1 MSEREPSNASTMAPG
16 ALTDLLRQL
25 VADPPLPAPV
35 DALPAGLVIAGR
47 YELVREI
54 GRGGFGLVYE
64 ARDLKLPRSV
74 AFKALQLTGRVEVR
88 EESLLREAE
97 AAAQLSHPNIVTL
110 HDVGRWEHGPYLVLE
125 LLQGRTLS
133 ARLSQ
138 GALPPPEALRIGA
151 EVAKGLAH
159 AHARGV
165 VHRDLSPANVF
176 LCLDGQVKVLDFG
189 LAHGFG
195 RRKLDGGTRLYMAPE
210 QLRGAPED
218 ERTDVFALAAVLYQM
233 LSGEPPFPRAGVPW
247 SVPTKAPHLDVPGA
261 PGVGELLERMLRWD
275 PVERPRDAQEVA
287 KALVAL
293 AHEAERTVPPLESV
307 RVQRHRAS
315 ARLAAAALAT
325 LLVSGIAAGWWRWQR
340 PRPAPKAAPDEAAAV
355 PKPVTPQD
363 HGPARAPEVGHP
375 RAPAPTPS
383 AAVEPAAAATPTARP
398 TARPVQ
404 VRPVY
409 CRDALD
415 AVATPAPESGDGVL
429 VVEADP
435 FGEFSVDGRA
445 MGETPG
451 ECRVKA
457 GTYLVRVEHPR
468 FGSREARVTVASGR
482 RARWL
487 ANLVGER

>member
-1 MSEREPSNASTMAPG
+1 MAPG

-218 ERTDVFALAAVLYQM
+218 ERTDVFALAAVLYEM
-233 LSGEPPFPRAGVPW
+233 LSGEPPFPRAGVPR
-247 SVPTKAPHLDVPGA
+247 SGPTQAPHLDVPGA
-261 PGVGELLERMLRWD
+261 PGVGKLLERMLRWD

-293 AHEAERTVPPLESV
+293 AQEAERTVPPLEPV
-307 RVQRHRAS
+307 RVERRRAS
-315 ARLAAAALAT
+315 ARLAAAALAA
-325 LLVSGIAAGWWRWQR
+325 LVVSGIAAGWWRWQR
-340 PRPAPKAAPDEAAAV
+340 TRAAPKAAPAEAAAV

-363 HGPARAPEVGHP
+363 HGPARAPEVGQP

-383 AAVEPAAAATPTARP
+383 PAAEPAALAAPTARP
-398 TARPVQ
+398 TARPVY
-404 VRPVY
+404 VRPIY

-415 AVATPAPESGDGVL
+415 AVATPPPESGDGVL

-457 GTYLVRVEHPR
+457 GTYLVRVAHPR
-468 FGSREARVTVASGR
+468 FGSREARVTVAPGR